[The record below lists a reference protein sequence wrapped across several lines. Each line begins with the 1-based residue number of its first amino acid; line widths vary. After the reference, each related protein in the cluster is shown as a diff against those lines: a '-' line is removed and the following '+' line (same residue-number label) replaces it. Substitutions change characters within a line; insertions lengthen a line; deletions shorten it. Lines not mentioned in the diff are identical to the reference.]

1 MISDPGFFID
11 LAKTK
16 TQGRN
21 SKSTKVKD
29 YVESGAKKEKMPFID
44 EKVVFGSKFHKIF
57 GKFVKK
63 LGKKN
68 FKNKRKCSSKKSRFR
83 QISLIYLAKI
93 GRIKAL

>member
-21 SKSTKVKD
+21 STSTKVKD

-63 LGKKN
+63 LGKSKISRTNANAQAKN
-68 FKNKRKCSSKKSRFR
+68 PGFGKS
-83 QISLIYLAKI
+83 A
-93 GRIKAL
+93 